1 MVAFNHYQ
9 LLAPL
14 SRACIPSEHS
24 PSQFSVPVHSPYYSS
39 ISSLFRSP
47 AEQGFRKTSFF
58 LLPSSYRAKERE
70 NPSLPIFYWV
80 LPGFLR
86 VARKSVPPLLGF
98 FLLLFSLFCFL
109 VFSALSF

>member
-14 SRACIPSEHS
+14 SRACIPSWHS

-47 AEQGFRKTSFF
+47 TEQGFRKTSFF
-58 LLPSSYRAKERE
+58 LLPDAQNRERTFAAPTPLAT
-70 NPSLPIFYWV
+70 N
-80 LPGFLR
+80 FLLG
-86 VARKSVPPLLGF
+86 VARFPSGSPKI
-98 FLLLFSLFCFL
+98 
-109 VFSALSF
+109 SASFIKFISSSF